1 MGLDTALG
9 SLLAAFGLSGAAG
22 LNAWLPLF
30 ASALLARLD
39 VVELA
44 APFDD
49 LTSTTALVVL
59 GALMTADFVGDKI
72 PRSITSCTPLGTVV
86 APVSG
91 AILFTGQTGL
101 ETDLPTLR
109 PPARRYD
116 GRHDSRGRAAVR
128 PVSTVTTGGI
138 GNPVLSFGED
148 AGSLVLVVTA
158 FVLPLIALLLVVMLV
173 VGLLSALATHAP
185 GLRPALRR
193 GLLPSRACR
202 GLPSARSAR
211 SSSA

>member
-1 MGLDTALG
+1 LGLDTALG

-49 LTSTTALVVL
+49 LTSTPALVIL

-72 PRSITSCTPLGTVV
+72 PAVDHVLHAAGAVV

-101 ETDLPTLR
+101 ETDLPTLL
-109 PPARRYD
+109 AAVL
-116 GRHDSRGRAAVR
+116 GGATAGTIHAGRAAVR
-128 PVSTVTTGGI
+128 PVSTATTGGV
-138 GNPVLSFGED
+138 GNPLLSISED
-148 AGSLVLVVTA
+148 AGSLLLVVTA
-158 FVLPLIALLLVVMLV
+158 FVLPLIALLLVLLLV
-173 VGLLSALATHAP
+173 VGLLSAW
-185 GLRPALRR
+185 RR
-193 GLLPSRACR
+193 VRRVPSRR
-202 GLPSARSAR
+202 
-211 SSSA
+211 